1 LGARLLV
8 SEKPVAPPA
17 SSDFLWRS
25 PDHTWPGPRLSSLF
39 FRRPSLGLPPR
50 QVHVGLNPAWCAA
63 LLACFFIARVELL
76 APATN
81 GVGSPALRSLAKV
94 KL

>member
-1 LGARLLV
+1 
-8 SEKPVAPPA
+8 
-17 SSDFLWRS
+17 
-25 PDHTWPGPRLSSLF
+25 
-39 FRRPSLGLPPR
+39 
-50 QVHVGLNPAWCAA
+50 
-63 LLACFFIARVELL
+63 LACFFIARVELL